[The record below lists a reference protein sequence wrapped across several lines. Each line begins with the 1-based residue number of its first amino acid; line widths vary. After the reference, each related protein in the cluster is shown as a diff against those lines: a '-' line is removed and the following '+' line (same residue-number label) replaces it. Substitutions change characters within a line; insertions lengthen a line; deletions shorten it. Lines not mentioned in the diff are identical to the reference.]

1 MILNRTKKSFL
12 SKLFVI
18 AIPITL
24 QNLITSLVNLVDNVM
39 IGRLGD
45 EAIAS
50 VGLANQFFFIYSL
63 LVFGICSGAAVF
75 TAQYFGKRD
84 YKGIRTV
91 TGQELLLSVSTGLIF
106 GLVAFITP
114 MTIMRIFSPDE
125 AVCAAGAG
133 YLRIVAATYPL
144 AAVSFAVSYLLKS
157 VGEVKAPMYIS
168 ALSVCINIIFNYLL
182 IYGKFGCPE
191 LGVNGA
197 AIATLI
203 SRVTEAVIICAVALC
218 KIDYLR
224 TGLKDYIAFT
234 KENMVQFFKVA
245 GPVIINETL
254 WGLGMSAYSAIYSRI
269 GDATAGTAAVA
280 AANTASLAEKL
291 FFVGS
296 MGFSHA
302 AGIIIGKNIGA
313 KKKKQAVYAAKFS
326 LIVTPLVALASA
338 VMLILIIPLYT
349 AMFNLTP
356 AAQDMTYKMLFI
368 LALSLPLKSYTLVA
382 IVGIMRAGG
391 DTRYAL
397 LADILCVWFIGVPLG
412 YISGIVIGLSAPV
425 TYAIVVSEEVV
436 KAVIV
441 WHRMRGKKWLNDL
454 VN

>member
-1 MILNRTKKSFL
+1 MTLNRAKRSFM
-12 SKLFVI
+12 KNLFVL
-18 AIPITL
+18 AIPL
-24 QNLITSLVNLVDNVM
+24 AFQNLITSFVSLVDNVM

-45 EAIAS
+45 EAIAA
-50 VGLANQFFFIYSL
+50 VGLANQFYFIYSL
-63 LVFGICSGAAVF
+63 LIFGTCSGAAVF
-75 TAQYFGKRD
+75 IAQYHGKRD

-91 TGQELLLSVSTGLIF
+91 TGQELLISLSAGLIF
-106 GLVAFITP
+106 GFFALITP
-114 MTIMRIFSPDE
+114 MTIMRFFTPDK
-125 AVCAAGAG
+125 AVCIEGAG

-144 AAVSFAVSYLLKS
+144 AAISLSVSYLLKS
-157 VGEVKAPMYIS
+157 VGEVKAPVYIS
-168 ALSVCINIIFNYLL
+168 ALSVGINIVFNYLL
-182 IYGKFGCPE
+182 IYGKFGFPC
-191 LGVNGA
+191 LGVEGA

-203 SRVTEAVIICAVALC
+203 SRLVEAVTITAIALY

-224 TGLKDYIAFT
+224 YGFKDYIAFT

-254 WGLGMSAYSAIYSRI
+254 WGLGMSVYSAVYSRI
-269 GDATAGTAAVA
+269 GDAAMGTAAVA

-291 FFVGS
+291 VFVGS

-313 KKKKQAVYAAKFS
+313 KKRKQAIYAAKFS
-326 LIVTPLVALASA
+326 LIVTPLAAIIPAIFLVL
-338 VMLILIIPLYT
+338 VIPLYT

-356 AAQDMTYKMLFI
+356 AAQDMTHKMLVI

-391 DTRYAL
+391 DTQYAL
-397 LADILCVWFIGVPLG
+397 LADILCVWLIGVPLA
-412 YISGIVIGLSAPV
+412 YISGIWLGLSAPI
-425 TYAIVVSEEVV
+425 TYAIVVSEEAV
-436 KAVIV
+436 KAVAV
-441 WHRMRGKKWLNDL
+441 YKRMRGNKWLNDL